1 MFRNIELDENI
12 IKKNKIPILIK
23 DREWQKL
30 FQDNLTKSME
40 KLAQQLEELIA
51 EEKECMNDLRKARKK
66 KKILMEKILKLSNE
80 VNTNDDKVAIV
91 KLEQAKNMILE
102 INDKIDELQFK
113 LETLPNEIK
122 NINFKL
128 LKETVTKAYDDI
140 KEGKNRI
147 SCLDKEIQRL
157 RKILGNMWEEKFTTE
172 KKVNNLYLYLHG
184 ILGHRETDKLDKK
197 FL

>member
-12 IKKNKIPILIK
+12 IKKNKVPILIK

>member
-1 MFRNIELDENI
+1 
-12 IKKNKIPILIK
+12 
-23 DREWQKL
+23 
-30 FQDNLTKSME
+30 
-40 KLAQQLEELIA
+40 
-51 EEKECMNDLRKARKK
+51 
-66 KKILMEKILKLSNE
+66 
-80 VNTNDDKVAIV
+80 
-91 KLEQAKNMILE
+91 MILE

>member
-12 IKKNKIPILIK
+12 IKKNKVPILIK

-172 KKVNNLYLYLHG
+172 KRVNNLYLYLHG

>member
-12 IKKNKIPILIK
+12 IKKNKVPILIK

-40 KLAQQLEELIA
+40 KLTQQLEELIA

>member
-40 KLAQQLEELIA
+40 KLTQQLEELIA